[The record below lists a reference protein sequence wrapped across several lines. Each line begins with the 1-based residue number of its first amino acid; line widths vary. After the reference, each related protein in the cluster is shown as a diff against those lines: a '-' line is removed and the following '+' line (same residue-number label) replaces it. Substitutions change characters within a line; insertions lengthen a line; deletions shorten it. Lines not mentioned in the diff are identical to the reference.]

1 MDRQDKLFKSKTTK
15 KVTLP
20 KAVVINPKKE
30 QKKTDLIQK
39 SREENMKNVL
49 LQIKKRKDQEK
60 DKPIEI
66 KKRFNISEEDK
77 KIRNYLY
84 NIKDDDEDEIIYKIE
99 KHFIDNDEI
108 DTVTKDIFIKI
119 NKSLGRK
126 YIKKF
131 INEYLYGLDNFFNF
145 YKFYLK
151 QYNENPGFFEE
162 NEKIKSLFQSL
173 KIEINNS
180 DFPGVLEKLQKF
192 RDAPDTNP
200 ERIEIFNKIIELD
213 FYLIKKLVR
222 TYLDQYFDD
231 YDKFGKIV
239 KKQLIRLFK

>member
-77 KIRNYLY
+77 KIRNY
-84 NIKDDDEDEIIYKIE
+84 
-99 KHFIDNDEI
+99 
-108 DTVTKDIFIKI
+108 
-119 NKSLGRK
+119 S
-126 YIKKF
+126 KK
-131 INEYLYGLDNFFNF
+131 
-145 YKFYLK
+145 
-151 QYNENPGFFEE
+151 
-162 NEKIKSLFQSL
+162 
-173 KIEINNS
+173 
-180 DFPGVLEKLQKF
+180 
-192 RDAPDTNP
+192 
-200 ERIEIFNKIIELD
+200 
-213 FYLIKKLVR
+213 KK
-222 TYLDQYFDD
+222 
-231 YDKFGKIV
+231 
-239 KKQLIRLFK
+239 